1 MRGIILAFLEII
13 YYFCHVNECCIDIY
27 TKSKDLPTLL
37 EGNYF
42 HSRELFIIYE
52 QTPGC
57 TPYMVVVSNK
67 EGQTLAQ
74 LLVAVNRKGNWFPPY
89 IYTHAHAHEEGIY
102 ANEANKEELF
112 CKMLQAITLRL
123 DRRLCLYIEFSGIRK
138 KMFGYRAFRQQG
150 YFPVVWQEVHTSL
163 HSKAPEE
170 RLSEKIQQRIKKL
183 KDKGIIT
190 QTATNRE
197 DIHSF
202 HQLLKRYYRFKPR
215 RHIPNEQYFQEMA
228 KSHNAKIFLTTYGG
242 KNIGGCACVYSEG
255 NAYLCYLAAKRKTYS
270 MLHPDTMVVWNA
282 IQYAYEHDY
291 NHIYFMDVGLPWHRN
306 PFREFILSFGGKP
319 VSKYRW
325 FRFYSHTINKILSWL
340 YKDK

>member
-1 MRGIILAFLEII
+1 MRGIILAFLKII

-102 ANEANKEELF
+102 ANEAYKEELF

-138 KMFGYRAFRQQG
+138 KMFGYRASGSRA
-150 YFPVVWQEVHTSL
+150 TSPL
-163 HSKAPEE
+163 SGRRFTTRSTARCPRKGSQRKYSSASK
-170 RLSEKIQQRIKKL
+170 S
-183 KDKGIIT
+183 
-190 QTATNRE
+190 
-197 DIHSF
+197 
-202 HQLLKRYYRFKPR
+202 
-215 RHIPNEQYFQEMA
+215 
-228 KSHNAKIFLTTYGG
+228 
-242 KNIGGCACVYSEG
+242 
-255 NAYLCYLAAKRKTYS
+255 
-270 MLHPDTMVVWNA
+270 
-282 IQYAYEHDY
+282 
-291 NHIYFMDVGLPWHRN
+291 
-306 PFREFILSFGGKP
+306 
-319 VSKYRW
+319 
-325 FRFYSHTINKILSWL
+325 
-340 YKDK
+340 

>member
-112 CKMLQAITLRL
+112 GKMLQAITLRL

-150 YFPVVWQEVHTSL
+150 YFPVVWQEVHNSL
-163 HSKAPEE
+163 HSKVPEE
-170 RLSEKIQQRIKKL
+170 RLSEKIQQRI
-183 KDKGIIT
+183 
-190 QTATNRE
+190 
-197 DIHSF
+197 
-202 HQLLKRYYRFKPR
+202 
-215 RHIPNEQYFQEMA
+215 
-228 KSHNAKIFLTTYGG
+228 
-242 KNIGGCACVYSEG
+242 
-255 NAYLCYLAAKRKTYS
+255 
-270 MLHPDTMVVWNA
+270 
-282 IQYAYEHDY
+282 
-291 NHIYFMDVGLPWHRN
+291 
-306 PFREFILSFGGKP
+306 
-319 VSKYRW
+319 
-325 FRFYSHTINKILSWL
+325 
-340 YKDK
+340 

>member
-1 MRGIILAFLEII
+1 MRGIILAFLKII

-102 ANEANKEELF
+102 ANEDYKEELF

-123 DRRLCLYIEFSGIRK
+123 DRRLCLYMSSRASERKCLATAPSGSRATSPLSGRRFTTRSTARCPRK
-138 KMFGYRAFRQQG
+138 GSQRKYSSA
-150 YFPVVWQEVHTSL
+150 
-163 HSKAPEE
+163 SK
-170 RLSEKIQQRIKKL
+170 S
-183 KDKGIIT
+183 
-190 QTATNRE
+190 
-197 DIHSF
+197 
-202 HQLLKRYYRFKPR
+202 
-215 RHIPNEQYFQEMA
+215 
-228 KSHNAKIFLTTYGG
+228 
-242 KNIGGCACVYSEG
+242 
-255 NAYLCYLAAKRKTYS
+255 
-270 MLHPDTMVVWNA
+270 
-282 IQYAYEHDY
+282 
-291 NHIYFMDVGLPWHRN
+291 
-306 PFREFILSFGGKP
+306 
-319 VSKYRW
+319 
-325 FRFYSHTINKILSWL
+325 
-340 YKDK
+340 

>member
-57 TPYMVVVSNK
+57 IPYMVVVSNK

-89 IYTHAHAHEEGIY
+89 IYIHAHAHEEGIY
-102 ANEANKEELF
+102 ANEAYKEELF
-112 CKMLQAITLRL
+112 YKMLQAITLRL

-150 YFPVVWQEVHTSL
+150 YFPVVWQEVHNSL
-163 HSKAPEE
+163 HSKVPEE
-170 RLSEKIQQRIKKL
+170 RISEKIQQRIKKL

-242 KNIGGCACVYSEG
+242 KNIGGCACVYSGG
-255 NAYLCYLAAKRKTYS
+255 NAYLCY
-270 MLHPDTMVVWNA
+270 
-282 IQYAYEHDY
+282 
-291 NHIYFMDVGLPWHRN
+291 
-306 PFREFILSFGGKP
+306 
-319 VSKYRW
+319 
-325 FRFYSHTINKILSWL
+325 
-340 YKDK
+340 